1 MVTTRIPNLDAPWL
15 VTGQLLDKR
24 TRQGIAGALV
34 EVRELDTRYDDMLGQ
49 PITGEQGEFLCGFA
63 PEDWGDHAP
72 ERAPDLYFLVYVDG
86 VLALDT
92 KATPLL
98 NVPRGRIP
106 VTLELERGTLPDAK
120 EDRVNVEQLLRMAD
134 WWRASDFKGVFGQ
147 GRSKAATL
155 GSALARPLAKRFK
168 AWDFE
173 PVRPGATKESA
184 IVAQS
189 VPQAQTA
196 LAAQQVQVT
205 EVRTAEARTTGTL
218 RVLAKAPLELKAGDR
233 VVLYQE
239 DGVVRYY
246 ARAEEP
252 AAASIDQQTVAALDQ
267 DVKAL
272 QSQALGVDTL
282 RTEVAELRSADQASA
297 ERLEASRLA
306 LAAREAEL
314 SALKSELEAL
324 RRVSVEKDQVLTQMR
339 GDLTA
344 LRGAQDQLAER
355 LPLRRLE
362 ALEQQVRLIGVP
374 RSPRAKPARGGRAAP
389 ADDAAP
395 ASPAAPAAFAA
406 STDPKTPKPA
416 KAPRR
421 SR

>member
-1 MVTTRIPNLDAPWL
+1 MVTTRIPDLDAPWL
-15 VTGQLLDKR
+15 VVGQLVDKR

-49 PITGEQGEFLCGFA
+49 PITGEQGEFLCGFT
-63 PEDWGDHAP
+63 PEDWGDFAQD
-72 ERAPDLYFLVYVDG
+72 RAPDLYFLVYIDG

-92 KATPLL
+92 KATPML

-106 VTLELERGTLPDAK
+106 VTLELERGTLPEAK

-134 WWRASDFKGVFGQ
+134 WWRASDFKGVFGE
-147 GRSKAATL
+147 GRSKVGTLSAAI
-155 GSALARPLAKRFK
+155 ARPLTRRFK

-173 PVRPGATKESA
+173 PVRPGATKEKA
-184 IVAQS
+184 IVEQP
-189 VPQAQTA
+189 VLQAQTT
-196 LAAQQVQVT
+196 LAAQQVQVA

-252 AAASIDQQTVAALDQ
+252 AIASIDQQAVAALDQ

-272 QSQALGVDTL
+272 QTQAQGVDTL
-282 RTEVAELRSADQASA
+282 RAEMAELRSADQASA
-297 ERLEASRLA
+297 ERLEASRQA

-314 SALKSELEAL
+314 TAL
-324 RRVSVEKDQVLTQMR
+324 RRELDALRQVSVEKDQVLTQMR
-339 GDLTA
+339 SDLVA
-344 LRGAQDQLAER
+344 LRGAQDQLAAR
-355 LPLRRLE
+355 LPVQRLE
-362 ALEQQVRLIGVP
+362 VLEQQVRLIGVP
-374 RSPRAKPARGGRAAP
+374 RSAKAAPRARAAQSPSTVQGPALAPTPKPGATRKRAKPDSGR
-389 ADDAAP
+389 
-395 ASPAAPAAFAA
+395 
-406 STDPKTPKPA
+406 
-416 KAPRR
+416 
-421 SR
+421 